1 MLEISWVL
9 EYSRAFL
16 PLLSPKSTLG
26 YLEEN
31 RNSIRME
38 TAFLSQSAWLASV
51 SRVVARM
58 VLPVGH
64 SFARTRFLA
73 VAFVAVGFVA
83 VFGCLSQ
90 AQDLFPDKGLEAVV
104 RREVFEKRYNT
115 EPLTADDVKN
125 ISQVVGKGKG
135 IKSLEGLQ
143 HCKALMKLDLENNE
157 IVDLGPIRELKL
169 LQSVDLAGNKL
180 QSLEPLT
187 GLVAIQYLHIAN
199 NGIEDISPLK
209 GMVKLQS
216 LYASG
221 NKIKKLEPVFGLKKL
236 WTLDVGGSPVED
248 LQGIAELRG
257 LQTIN
262 LKGCGVK
269 GLEFAKSMREM
280 RLVILSENPEVDLTG
295 LIEACEADAKESRR
309 FAPFLR
315 LYVDDSIV
323 KDAAKQAW
331 FERLKSVG
339 TRVNPPVK

>member
-1 MLEISWVL
+1 MLEISGAL

-16 PLLSPKSTLG
+16 PYLSPRLSLG

-38 TAFLSQSAWLASV
+38 TAFLSQSAWRAIV
-51 SRVVARM
+51 SPFVARM
-58 VLPVGH
+58 VRPEGR
-64 SFARTRFLA
+64 SSARTRFLA
-73 VAFVAVGFVA
+73 VAFVAL
-83 VFGCLSQ
+83 FGSISQ

-157 IVDLGPIRELKL
+157 IADLGPIRELKL
-169 LQSVDLAGNKL
+169 LQSVDLASNKL

-236 WTLDVGGSPVED
+236 WTLDVAGSPVED

-280 RLVILSENPEVDLTG
+280 RLVILTENPEVDLTG
-295 LIEACEADAKESRR
+295 LIEACEADAKDARR

-315 LYVDDSIV
+315 LYVDDAIV